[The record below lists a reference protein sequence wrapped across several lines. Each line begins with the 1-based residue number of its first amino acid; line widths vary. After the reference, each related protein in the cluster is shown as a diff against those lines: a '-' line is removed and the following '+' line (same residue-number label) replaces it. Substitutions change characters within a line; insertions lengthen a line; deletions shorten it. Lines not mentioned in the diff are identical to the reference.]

1 MRKLPAEK
9 VALIDKLLSDLE
21 PKLDDVVAL
30 LNKVEDRDI
39 KVSLVTAVIA
49 YLAARSSLDNI
60 DVVGVLRVVSSL
72 IEYEFAVGYAE
83 AMREGGMAYL

>member
-9 VALIDKLLSDLE
+9 VALLDKLLSDLE
-21 PKLDDVVAL
+21 PKLDDVIAL

-49 YLAARSSLDNI
+49 YLAARSNLDNI

-72 IEYEFAVGYAE
+72 IEYEFARGYAE
-83 AMREGGMAYL
+83 AVQEGGIAYL